1 MLKWMGEDMKGSL
14 GPTQR
19 MTGKKGRLREE
30 ETVFP
35 REEHKSWLFKKFSPE
50 NIHRNKD
57 IQTRQ
62 VVFMYLVMCVLVCTT
77 CICYIYIHTY

>member
-35 REEHKSWLFKKFSPE
+35 REEHKSWLFKKF
-50 NIHRNKD
+50 
-57 IQTRQ
+57 
-62 VVFMYLVMCVLVCTT
+62 L
-77 CICYIYIHTY
+77 